1 MKNKLFKIGGT
12 ILIIMVVVL
21 NLHGCIIASPKSD
34 YKMKLTKDYQLWEIN
49 RYNVV
54 IIKTSDKEG
63 SDARV
68 PGKVIELNFNDEY
81 IIARSIP
88 TYKARKKEFTNLMEE
103 DKYMEYIPEEEYEF
117 WVIEVEKDIVHGPF
131 NEEEFKKTKEE
142 LSVPESME
150 LKELK
155 SYKKNFEYVK

>member
-12 ILIIMVVVL
+12 ILIIMAVVL
-21 NLHGCIIASPKSD
+21 NLHGCIIVSPKSD
-34 YKMKLTKDYQLWEIN
+34 YKLKLTKDYQLWEIN
-49 RYNVV
+49 RYSVV
-54 IIKTSDKEG
+54 IIKTSDKAG
-63 SDARV
+63 SAARV

-81 IIARSIP
+81 IIAKSIP
-88 TYKARKKEFTNLMEE
+88 TDEANKKEFPNSIEK
-103 DKYMEYIPEEEYEF
+103 DKYIESIPEEEYQF
-117 WVIEVEKDIVHGPF
+117 WIIEVEKDIVHGPF